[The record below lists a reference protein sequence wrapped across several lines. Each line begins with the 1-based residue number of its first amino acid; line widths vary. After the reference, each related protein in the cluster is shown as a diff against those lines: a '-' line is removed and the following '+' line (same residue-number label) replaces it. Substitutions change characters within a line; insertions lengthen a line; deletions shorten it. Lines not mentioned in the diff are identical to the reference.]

1 MGSNPTL
8 SASKIKAS
16 EHFAWKPFLL
26 LIFIFDSLFDSQAV
40 NRNMFL
46 HT

>member
-16 EHFAWKPFLL
+16 GGFTLEAFFCSV
-26 LIFIFDSLFDSQAV
+26 FIFDIIFDIMAFIGRTV
-40 NRNMFL
+40 L